1 MIDWQESA
9 QMALRSL
16 LGSKLRSALT
26 MLGVAI
32 GNGAVVALV
41 AVGQGTQKAT
51 LEQFEALGPN
61 VLFVR
66 LTSARVRR
74 AVSASA
80 RPLLLEDAEAIAA
93 NVPAIKAV
101 APEFHTTQ
109 LLSYGRQNLNAQVI
123 GSTPDYLTVRKYRL
137 SRGRFFNEGDI
148 ERNRRVMVLGA
159 AMARRLFGETDPVG
173 KTVRLQNQ
181 SFLVIGVL
189 QSKGVLFGTDQDDQA
204 LAPLPLLSR
213 QVAGRFFPY
222 GIPLTLISLLARD
235 ETHLPTAQFQV
246 TNLIR
251 LLHPD
256 ARPDDIQITPQNG
269 LLETTQT
276 ANQGLTQ
283 MLAAIASISLLVG
296 GVGIM
301 NIMLVSVTER
311 TQEIGLRKALGARER
326 DILSQFLIEAVILAC
341 VGGALGVGAAVAGVL
356 AAESLALAPVSL
368 SFSVIILS
376 LGVSSAIGLG
386 FGVLPAQRA
395 ARLDPIQALR
405 SG

>member
-1 MIDWQESA
+1 MDWQESA

-41 AVGQGTQKAT
+41 AVGQGTKEAT
-51 LEQFEALGPN
+51 LEQFQALGPN

-66 LTSARVRR
+66 LTSTRVRR
-74 AVSASA
+74 AASASA

-101 APEFHTTQ
+101 APEFHTSQ
-109 LLSYGRQNLNAQVI
+109 LLSYGRQALNAQVI
-123 GSTPDYLTVRKYRL
+123 GSTPEYLTVRNYRL
-137 SRGRFFNEGDI
+137 AGGRFFNEGDM

-159 AMARRLFGETDPVG
+159 GMARRLFGETDPLG

-181 SFLVIGVL
+181 SFLVIGLL
-189 QSKGVLFGTDQDDQA
+189 QSKGVLFGTDQDDQVVV
-204 LAPLPLLSR
+204 PLPLLSR

-222 GIPLTLISLLARD
+222 GIPLTLIALLAKD
-235 ETHLPTAQFQV
+235 EAHLPTAQFQV

-256 ARPDDIQITPQNG
+256 ARADDIQITPQNG

-296 GVGIM
+296 GIGIM

-311 TQEIGLRKALGARER
+311 TQEIGLRKALGAREG
-326 DILSQFLIEAVILAC
+326 DILCQFLIEAVILAC
-341 VGGALGVGAAVAGVL
+341 LGGALGVGAAVAGVL

-368 SFSVIILS
+368 SLSAIVLS
-376 LGVSSAIGLG
+376 LAVSSAIGLG

-395 ARLDPIQALR
+395 ARLDPIRALR